1 LANRESRKAEF
12 CREAQSENGSRSVCA
27 FIRVYSVLA
36 SICHF
41 CGKLYAQLVRAG
53 PPKSDK
59 DIFELFVG

>member
-1 LANRESRKAEF
+1 VRIYPG
-12 CREAQSENGSRSVCA
+12 NG
-27 FIRVYSVLA
+27 VLA

-59 DIFELFVG
+59 DIFELFVCAFFLVTLCLLPQ